1 VLILAAALAAA
12 QPLIAAPPPPTVPPA
27 VIDNKLEVT
36 GEALKAREIRTR
48 LSVKTMVNGQGP
60 YDFFVDSGADRTV
73 IGEGLAARLALPPG
87 PEVTLHGTAG
97 IARVG
102 TVRIES
108 LKIGNSEVFDLT
120 APALSEVNIGGDG
133 LLGID
138 ALADQ
143 RLMLDF
149 EHKRIVVQDSR
160 TPDRGNSGPGEEIVV
175 SARRRKGQL
184 ILTQAS
190 VGDTSLYAIIDS
202 GTEVTVANSAL
213 RRRILGNRR
222 NRDARTIELVSVT
235 GQSATADFLVV
246 PSLKLGGVTLTN
258 VPIAFADTPPF
269 AVFGLD
275 KQPAILLG
283 TDVLTAFRRVSLDF
297 RNRKVRFVLKS

>member
-1 VLILAAALAAA
+1 
-12 QPLIAAPPPPTVPPA
+12 
-27 VIDNKLEVT
+27 
-36 GEALKAREIRTR
+36 
-48 LSVKTMVNGQGP
+48 
-60 YDFFVDSGADRTV
+60 
-73 IGEGLAARLALPPG
+73 LPPG

-102 TVRIES
+102 TVHIES
-108 LKIGNSEVFDLT
+108 LKIGNSEMFNFT
-120 APALSEVNIGGDG
+120 APALAEQNIGGDG

-160 TPDRGNSGPGEEIVV
+160 TPERSSGAGEEIVV
-175 SARRRKGQL
+175 TARRRKGQL

-190 VGDTSLYAIIDS
+190 VSDTNLYAIIDS
-202 GTEVTVANSAL
+202 GTEVTVANTAL
-213 RRRILGNRR
+213 RRRILGSRR
-222 NRDARTIELVSVT
+222 REGHTIELISVT

-283 TDVLTAFRRVSLDF
+283 TDVLNAFRRVSLDF
-297 RNRKVRFVLKS
+297 RNRKVRFVLKY

>member
-1 VLILAAALAAA
+1 VFILAALAAA
-12 QPLIAAPPPPTVPPA
+12 QLPSALASQPTVPPA
-27 VIDNKLEVT
+27 VIDDKLEVT
-36 GEALKAREIRTR
+36 GDALKARQVRTR
-48 LSVKTMVNGQGP
+48 LSVKTMVNRQGP

-73 IGEGLAARLALPPG
+73 IGAGLAARLGLPVG

-108 LKIGNSEVFDLT
+108 LKIGNSEVFNFI
-120 APALSEVNIGGDG
+120 APALAEQNIGGDG

-149 EHKRIVVQDSR
+149 EKKRIIVQDSR
-160 TPDRGNSGPGEEIVV
+160 APDLHVGAEDEVV
-175 SARRRKGQL
+175 VTARRRKGQL

-190 VGDTSLYAIIDS
+190 VANTNLYAIIDT
-202 GTEVTVANSAL
+202 GTEVTVGNSAL
-213 RRRILGNRR
+213 RRRIMGNRR
-222 NRDARTIELVSVT
+222 NRDVRTIELVSVT
-235 GQSATADFLVV
+235 GQSTTADFIVV
-246 PSLKLGGVTLTN
+246 PSFKLGGITLTN

-275 KQPAILLG
+275 KQPALLLG
-283 TDVLTAFRRVSLDF
+283 TDVLEAFRRVSLDF
-297 RNRKVRFVLKS
+297 RLRKVRFVLKS